1 MFLITT
7 PSHSSMHA
15 YFISFQNQFKIMLV
29 ISRRFLALLSIKC
42 QFSQVGCS
50 ILRELL
56 LQEATQEVLGLDVVN
71 QIIFISKNGEEK
83 YLKIT
88 SFFMFQKKFFKLQ
101 KFVKKNLPTTIT
113 IFTSFNHIMGSP
125 QSFENLQTCQELQ
138 IGYPLCSVQMNA
150 YLDISFVRAIKCS
163 YDIQLTYNHTGF
175 YCTKLIIFLFKNL
188 WAMG

>member
-29 ISRRFLALLSIKC
+29 ISPRFLALLSIKC
-42 QFSQVGCS
+42 QLSQVGCS

-88 SFFMFQKKFFKLQ
+88 FFFIFQKKFFKLQ
-101 KFVKKNLPTTIT
+101 KFVKKIYPPRSQFLQVLIT
-113 IFTSFNHIMGSP
+113 SWVPPKVLKTFRHVRNSK
-125 QSFENLQTCQELQ
+125 
-138 IGYPLCSVQMNA
+138 
-150 YLDISFVRAIKCS
+150 LDIHCVVSR
-163 YDIQLTYNHTGF
+163 
-175 YCTKLIIFLFKNL
+175 
-188 WAMG
+188 